1 MTPLP
6 PVPKA
11 ELHVHLEGT
20 APPGLVRQLAE
31 RNGLSLPAHLFT
43 EAGRFHWTDFLHFLR
58 AYDDAAQAIRTA
70 EDYRDVTYA
79 YLERCAGEGAVYVEV
94 MSSPDHAALAD
105 LSFTGHLEGIVE
117 GIERAREAFG
127 IEARLIVTCVRHFG
141 VERAVEVARAC
152 VRHPHPLLTGFG
164 MGGDENA
171 APAST
176 FARAFRIAQEEA
188 GLACTVHAGETAGPD
203 SVRDALD
210 GLPVGRIGHGVRAI
224 EDADLVR
231 RIRDDDG
238 VVLEICPT
246 SNLRTGVYDSFASHP
261 LDRFAEAGC
270 QVTLNS
276 DDPPYFDTTI
286 GREYAVAA
294 ERFGWNAD
302 RLLQTTRTAIEA
314 AFVDEPTR
322 TRLLGR
328 VGTAPITTDF
338 E

>member
-1 MTPLP
+1 MSLP
-6 PVPKA
+6 AAVPKA

-20 APPGLVRQLAE
+20 APPDLVRRLAE
-31 RNGLSLPAHLFT
+31 RNGLSLPAPLFT

-94 MSSPDHAALAD
+94 MSSPDHAALAG
-105 LSFTGHLEGIVE
+105 LSFAGHLEGIAD
-117 GIERAREAFG
+117 GIGRAREAFG

-141 VERAVEVARAC
+141 VERAIEVARAC
-152 VRHPHPLLTGFG
+152 ARHPNPLLTGFG

-171 APAST
+171 APASA
-176 FARAFRIAQEEA
+176 FAKAFRIAHEEA
-188 GLACTVHAGETAGPD
+188 GLACTVHAGEAAGPD

-231 RIRDDDG
+231 RIRDDG
-238 VVLEICPT
+238 IVLEICPT
-246 SNLRTGVYDSFASHP
+246 SNLRTGVYGSFAGHP
-261 LDRFAEAGC
+261 LNRLAEAGC
-270 QVTLNS
+270 RVTLNS

-294 ERFGWNAD
+294 AWFGWDAS
-302 RLLQTTRTAIEA
+302 RLLEATRTAIES
-314 AFVDEPTR
+314 AFVDEATR
-322 TRLLGR
+322 TRLLAR
-328 VGTAPITTDF
+328 VGTAPTLTNF